1 MCIRD
6 RLFFLFGNCHR
17 PNLPRFSV
25 FVDCDHRKHRCQ
37 SQDSII
43 IFLDVYKRQGLE
55 RLACVMQGVG
65 NLFEVDTIKNIMGKI
80 CEIARVEYGKDYK
93 QDVSLRVI
101 TDHIRSTVFLVS
113 DGVLPSNEGRGYVL
127 RRLLRRAARHGKLL
141 NIEGAFLCE
150 AAQTVIEES
159 KNAYPELIEK
169 RDYIMKVIRIE
180 EENFDR
186 TINQGLE
193 LLNGYLADIE
203 QQQKKELSGEMA
215 FKLYDTFGFPI
226 DLTKEIAEEKG
237 ISIDE
242 EGFCLLYTSL
252 WK

>member
-1 MCIRD
+1 M
-6 RLFFLFGNCHR
+6 
-17 PNLPRFSV
+17 
-25 FVDCDHRKHRCQ
+25 
-37 SQDSII
+37 
-43 IFLDVYKRQGLE
+43 
-55 RLACVMQGVG
+55 
-65 NLFEVDTIKNIMGKI
+65 
-80 CEIARVEYGKDYK
+80 
-93 QDVSLRVI
+93 
-101 TDHIRSTVFLVS
+101 
-113 DGVLPSNEGRGYVL
+113 
-127 RRLLRRAARHGKLL
+127 RRAARHGKLL

-242 EGFCLLYTSL
+242 DGFTEQMKKQKETSRASRDDSAKEAWGDDVFSELPKELKTEFIGYRDGNCESEVKALIADGQIVGFLSLQKFFLLCRISFRLFKAFLLFLFHFKHSCFITFC
-252 WK
+252 